1 MSIDTMFVMAR
12 IGDELGLSPDD
23 LVALYNTRPN
33 MLDAHL
39 SSLGTD
45 EAEICACVLQDI
57 DAARLT
63 HRRAY
68 FDSDARAALR
78 KVLETYPLHP
88 LASMTLADGTTG
100 WRLGTDDAQYLAF
113 RAADVM
119 DLAFEAGEAL
129 RVCLRRVAIWTDAA
143 LPERAAMLH
152 TRILDVIGYL
162 AELCSIG

>member
-1 MSIDTMFVMAR
+1 MSINTMFVIAR
-12 IGDELGLSPDD
+12 VGDELGLSPDD
-23 LVALYNTRPN
+23 LAALYNTRP
-33 MLDAHL
+33 DALEALL

-45 EAEICACVLQDI
+45 EAAICARVFEDI
-57 DAARLT
+57 DAARMMY
-63 HRRAY
+63 RRAH
-68 FDSDARAALR
+68 FDSDAMAALR

-119 DLAFEAGEAL
+119 GLAFEAGEAL
-129 RVCLRRVAIWTDAA
+129 RVRLRRVAIWTDATP
-143 LPERAAMLH
+143 PEQAAILH
-152 TRILDVIGYL
+152 MRILNVIGRL